1 MKRGLMSYTGS
12 TAMKNV
18 RAAPVLT
25 LHGENIH
32 LFYTSYENKIKLS
45 NQHGL
50 RLIFRYLP
58 FVHMHVQQYAINSH
72 YNIFLIFLVFL
83 VTQYLR
89 DYNSI

>member
-1 MKRGLMSYTGS
+1 MKIGLMSYTES

-45 NQHGL
+45 NQHM
-50 RLIFRYLP
+50 P
-58 FVHMHVQQYAINSH
+58 EINIRILTVRTH
-72 YNIFLIFLVFL
+72 ARTAVY
-83 VTQYLR
+83 YK
-89 DYNSI
+89 